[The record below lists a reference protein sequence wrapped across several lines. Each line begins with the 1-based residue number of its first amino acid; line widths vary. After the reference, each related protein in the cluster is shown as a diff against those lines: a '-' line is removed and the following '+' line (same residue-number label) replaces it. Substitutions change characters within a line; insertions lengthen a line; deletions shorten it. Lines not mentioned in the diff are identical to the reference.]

1 MHAMQRLTKDRLN
14 ACNILADSLRNVI
27 TKSGLIFSLVKQEI
41 GYLRDQW
48 EQGVL
53 EERKELFGKKE
64 AIESLNVLSMNMVGG
79 NEELGKDLLDVQKK
93 FLKLRLPPEKGENW
107 VVMQIE
113 ERWKDFLSRYPQDD
127 EDQKKIWET
136 IDRLKRSLYFGQDPD
151 VIGHYHKIPEA
162 LKWEWVNL
170 IYENTDR
177 FNASTLEKLIEILAD
192 PALNIPSR
200 ERSMTAL
207 THLKVLAETMNQL
220 ERNTNF
226 LLRQVL
232 NGEQSGK
239 VEKILDHIHEEP
251 NKKDVSLSKML
262 QANGY
267 PDKKVARGNQKVRRK

>member
-41 GYLRDQW
+41 GYLREQW
-48 EQGVL
+48 EQIVL

-64 AIESLNVLSMNMVGG
+64 AIEALNVFARNMVGD
-79 NEELGKDLLDVQKK
+79 NEELRKDLLAVQKK

-113 ERWKDFLSRYPQDD
+113 ERWNDFLSKCPQDE
-127 EDQKKIWET
+127 EDQKKILET
-136 IDRLKRSLYFGQDPD
+136 IDRLKRSLYFGQDPEI
-151 VIGHYHKIPEA
+151 IGQYHNIPEA
-162 LKWEWVNL
+162 LKWEWV
-170 IYENTDR
+170 
-177 FNASTLEKLIEILAD
+177 
-192 PALNIPSR
+192 R

-207 THLKVLAETMNQL
+207 THLKVLAETMSQL

-239 VEKILDHIHEEP
+239 VEKILDHIHQEP
-251 NKKDVSLSKML
+251 NKKDEPLSIML
-262 QANGY
+262 EANGY
-267 PDKKVARGNQKVRRK
+267 NNKRVPRGKRKARQK